1 MVGGVALQ
9 CTATGVTQL
18 ILARGTIG
26 FGLNI
31 SLNAAPLL
39 ITELAYPTQRAQ
51 ITAMYNSI
59 WYLGAVIA
67 AWACYGAYIQE
78 TGSFWAWRIPSLV
91 QAVPSVLQLILVWF
105 IPESPR
111 WLIAKGRIDEAR
123 KILAKYHANGSDI
136 RDPLVAFEITQI
148 QHALRMEHEIS
159 KTTTYLT
166 LFSTPGNRRRMRI
179 IIALALFSQ
188 WSGNGLISYYLS
200 IVLKGVGVTPAN
212 VQGQINGSL
221 QAFNFVVAIA
231 ASLLV
236 ERLGRRTLFLTSNTG
251 MLIVF
256 VLWTAM
262 SALFQ
267 DTHNTKATVVFIVL
281 IFIFYMFYDLTYT
294 PLLISYSVEILPFN
308 IRAKGFAVMNIIVCL
323 SLAFNQFVNP
333 VALKY
338 FGWKY
343 YIFYNCGLAFELA
356 FVMRYVIETRG
367 RTLEETAALFDG
379 EQPALELQQLGHEAA
394 TLTLNE
400 MQSDSLRARLDA
412 RIREGREGHSD
423 TSNIST
429 EKLPVDSSESG
440 MNDKRDSQQLP
451 PSHPQRRSSVISIHL
466 P

>member
-1 MVGGVALQ
+1 
-9 CTATGVTQL
+9 
-18 ILARGTIG
+18 
-26 FGLNI
+26 
-31 SLNAAPLL
+31 
-39 ITELAYPTQRAQ
+39 
-51 ITAMYNSI
+51 
-59 WYLGAVIA
+59 
-67 AWACYGAYIQE
+67 
-78 TGSFWAWRIPSLV
+78 
-91 QAVPSVLQLILVWF
+91 
-105 IPESPR
+105 
-111 WLIAKGRIDEAR
+111 
-123 KILAKYHANGSDI
+123 
-136 RDPLVAFEITQI
+136 
-148 QHALRMEHEIS
+148 
-159 KTTTYLT
+159 
-166 LFSTPGNRRRMRI
+166 
-179 IIALALFSQ
+179 
-188 WSGNGLISYYLS
+188 
-200 IVLKGVGVTPAN
+200 
-212 VQGQINGSL
+212 
-221 QAFNFVVAIA
+221 
-231 ASLLV
+231 
-236 ERLGRRTLFLTSNTG
+236 
-251 MLIVF
+251 
-256 VLWTAM
+256 
-262 SALFQ
+262 
-267 DTHNTKATVVFIVL
+267 
-281 IFIFYMFYDLTYT
+281 
-294 PLLISYSVEILPFN
+294 
-308 IRAKGFAVMNIIVCL
+308 MNIIVCL

>member
-1 MVGGVALQ
+1 MLRLNFILCLPLLTSAINGFDSSVLNGLQIVPDFVTYFNLSSAPEILGLLNAAQNIGALLALPIAPFLSDGLGRRLSLCAGSVVMVGGVALQ

-267 DTHNTKATVVFIVL
+267 DTHNTKATVG
-281 IFIFYMFYDLTYT
+281 
-294 PLLISYSVEILPFN
+294 
-308 IRAKGFAVMNIIVCL
+308 K
-323 SLAFNQFVNP
+323 
-333 VALKY
+333 
-338 FGWKY
+338 
-343 YIFYNCGLAFELA
+343 
-356 FVMRYVIETRG
+356 
-367 RTLEETAALFDG
+367 
-379 EQPALELQQLGHEAA
+379 
-394 TLTLNE
+394 
-400 MQSDSLRARLDA
+400 
-412 RIREGREGHSD
+412 
-423 TSNIST
+423 
-429 EKLPVDSSESG
+429 
-440 MNDKRDSQQLP
+440 
-451 PSHPQRRSSVISIHL
+451 
-466 P
+466 